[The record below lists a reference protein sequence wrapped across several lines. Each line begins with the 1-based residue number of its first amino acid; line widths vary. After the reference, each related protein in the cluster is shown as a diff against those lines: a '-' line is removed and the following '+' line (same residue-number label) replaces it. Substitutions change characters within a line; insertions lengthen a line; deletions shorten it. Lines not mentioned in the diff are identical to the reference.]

1 MRSVQLLPTYVEVV
15 TASGTVLRRSR
26 RRRRLFTNTQ
36 QQLSLDC
43 EVALATAERKPPKE
57 HALYFCFLLTDLLLH
72 PFKRLTVNFCWYLVV
87 VCVKGVAKEK

>member
-36 QQLSLDC
+36 TQLLLDC

-57 HALYFCFLLTDLLLH
+57 LLLVSGGCMCEGRCER
-72 PFKRLTVNFCWYLVV
+72 KITYRR
-87 VCVKGVAKEK
+87 